1 MKLGKQGGRIWEE
14 LGMCIYNKKIYKILK
29 KMKRN
34 IIFKSSLENINND
47 NSGSSG
53 NGSDG
58 GGANGGPRP
67 TLS

>member
-1 MKLGKQGGRIWEE
+1 
-14 LGMCIYNKKIYKILK
+14 MCIYNKKIYKILK

-58 GGANGGPRP
+58 GGGNGGPRP